1 KQKLEQVLQ
10 LLSQF
15 RWTLSTLLLVLFR
28 LEKPGTNGEPLPVE
42 RSVLHQR
49 MVTAML
55 DGTTTTHFGEILE
68 MIYHNA
74 QRTSYRRDDDT
85 RPSKGLFSTTHT
97 AADIKHSQPAMV
109 TWAVTLVSALVTNES
124 SAMIDK
130 DTGLHLRA
138 QAKEGGRSWDYR
150 ATWDSIDAFSMK
162 KLQETSK
169 VCAPIMWHLMSA
181 YVARPDAEESQQVQI
196 VRRYRPQSI
205 VCTSALMSMTFS
217 RSNRASLYPLCRGV
231 WLFAVKAHH
240 SIFRVESRLGQS
252 IAYSTVYEALRSMAD
267 HTMKDLRR
275 DHRIGRENKMSK
287 GLAGTA
293 VEMEDI
299 TPEAFDLAELNR
311 RQALQQRKT
320 LTVDMILEDID
331 WEHIEHA
338 GMIQFLQA
346 LIRFVPGLS
355 CYEKEVRRLR
365 NQLLCKNQLP
375 KERCT
380 NIIPLA
386 TNSCDEILVQEFKQG
401 VLDFLSVQMGINAD
415 NLGNQLR
422 IFSGD
427 GKTFEQLLRLRK
439 YLAAEEGSFES
450 FRWLVPLLELWHT
463 KWTDLS
469 RVIRTHWGKETD
481 PSALASAARIA
492 ECPTPVDLKKVDFYD
507 GVHLLDLVLDAHILN
522 CWEIHFET
530 KDLTRLFE
538 KPEDIPSFDSLVNA
552 AHLLLRRHATTQAH
566 ERALRPTEDNLNPP
580 PIGSAWTQERSDHNA
595 ENDENSLPP
604 LDLPCSTREDADITL
619 ANTTLFMRNA
629 IWWREMCTAV
639 ALGDTGRVWEIL
651 KIWIFTFAGS
661 GNHFY
666 TQYLLELYCNFKWEF
681 SPALQQAIL
690 NNWLVN
696 LHGKDGEW
704 IEMDLMQEHF
714 NFWLEDMAQ
723 HKGKDFDEPFYRS
736 ILSSNVHHFMQLKDE
751 MEECVSLE
759 GRRKRHS
766 MPSTNN
772 ELRAL
777 MTHFRNLDVNK
788 YRAGRDEGFHATDDF
803 ALHCPKVG
811 PGRV

>member
-1 KQKLEQVLQ
+1 
-10 LLSQF
+10 
-15 RWTLSTLLLVLFR
+15 
-28 LEKPGTNGEPLPVE
+28 
-42 RSVLHQR
+42 
-49 MVTAML
+49 
-55 DGTTTTHFGEILE
+55 
-68 MIYHNA
+68 
-74 QRTSYRRDDDT
+74 
-85 RPSKGLFSTTHT
+85 
-97 AADIKHSQPAMV
+97 
-109 TWAVTLVSALVTNES
+109 
-124 SAMIDK
+124 
-130 DTGLHLRA
+130 
-138 QAKEGGRSWDYR
+138 
-150 ATWDSIDAFSMK
+150 
-162 KLQETSK
+162 
-169 VCAPIMWHLMSA
+169 
-181 YVARPDAEESQQVQI
+181 
-196 VRRYRPQSI
+196 
-205 VCTSALMSMTFS
+205 MTFS
-217 RSNRASLYPLCRGV
+217 RSNRASLYSLCRGV

-240 SIFRVESRLGQS
+240 SVFRVESRLGQS
-252 IAYSTVYEALRSMAD
+252 VAYSTVYEALRSMAN
-267 HTMKDLRR
+267 HKMKDLQVAARAGSGRHFIVVSDNIQVYLRQR

-299 TPEAFDLAELNR
+299 SPEAFDLAELAR
-311 RQALQQRKT
+311 RQALQERKT
-320 LTVDMILEDID
+320 ISVDMILEDID
-331 WEHIEHA
+331 WEHLDHA

-346 LIRFVPGLS
+346 LIRFVPGLT
-355 CYEKEVRRLR
+355 CYEKELKGRRI
-365 NQLLCKNQLP
+365 QLLRKNQLP
-375 KERCT
+375 PDRRT

-386 TNSCDEILVQEFKQG
+386 SNSSDEILIQEFKQG
-401 VLDFLSVQMGINAD
+401 ILDFLSVQMDVNAE

-427 GKTFEQLLRLRK
+427 GKTFDQLLRLRK
-439 YLAAEEGSFES
+439 YLAAEEGEFES

-469 RVIRTHWGKETD
+469 RVIRAHWGKDTN

-507 GVHLLDLVLDAHILN
+507 GVHILNLVLDAHILN
-522 CWEIHFET
+522 CWENHFNTE
-530 KDLTRLFE
+530 DLTSLFK
-538 KPEDIPSFDSLVNA
+538 KPEDLPTFDSLVKA
-552 AHLLLRRHATTQAH
+552 AYLLARRHATTQAH

-580 PIGSAWTQERSDHNA
+580 PVGSAWMRGRTEDNDVEMMEDKSEAGDQKEKNTHGDDL
-595 ENDENSLPP
+595 ENELPP
-604 LDLPCSTREDADITL
+604 LDLPFMTQEDADITL

-639 ALGDTGRVWEIL
+639 AAGDTGRVWEIL

-681 SPALQQAIL
+681 SPELRQAIL

-736 ILSSNVHHFMQLKDE
+736 ILSTNVHHFMKLKDE

-759 GRRKRHS
+759 SRSKHHS
-766 MPSTNN
+766 APTVNN
-772 ELRAL
+772 ELQAL
-777 MTHFRNLDVNK
+777 MKHFRNQEVNK
-788 YRAGRDEGFHATDDF
+788 YRAGRDEGFCATDDF
-803 ALHCPKVG
+803 TRGLDTLKKTKLKSYITKSCSYSDILGMQQTTEESNLQNTEDDDQLDETMAEEPETNNSPPPHIITSNGELCLIRIRRG
-811 PGRV
+811 STDI